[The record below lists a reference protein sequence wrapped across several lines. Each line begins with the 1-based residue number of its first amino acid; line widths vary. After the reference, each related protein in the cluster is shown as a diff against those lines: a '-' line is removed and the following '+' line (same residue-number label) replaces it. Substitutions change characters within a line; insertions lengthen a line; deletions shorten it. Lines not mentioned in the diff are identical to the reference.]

1 MLRAVPFTERKID
14 AMDALILYALVLL
27 FLVAFTLLV
36 FVFVQKPEVSVQVQ
50 QNSTSA
56 HGDRVSYGVVVA
68 VFVFFVLLT
77 FIIRRGVTR
86 RAPGS

>member
-1 MLRAVPFTERKID
+1 MLRSAPFTERKID

-27 FLVAFTLLV
+27 FLVTFTLLV
-36 FVFVQKPEVSVQVQ
+36 FVFVQKPAISVQAQ
-50 QNSTSA
+50 HNGTSA

-77 FIIRRGVTR
+77 FIIRRGVTL
-86 RAPGS
+86 RAPVL